1 MYTIHLHNLRFN
13 GFHGLYA
20 AEKLLGN
27 EFEIQLSIQLD
38 ASPAQT
44 NEEPSLD
51 YVQAYAIIQECM
63 DQPTPLL
70 EELAMTIARRLLN
83 KFPIASKVHI
93 ALFKLHPP
101 IPAFEGKVGVEF
113 DVDRSNS

>member
-1 MYTIHLHNLRFN
+1 MYTIHLNNLRFN
-13 GFHGLYA
+13 GFHGLYP

-27 EFEIQLSIQLD
+27 EFEVQLSIQVD
-38 ASPAQT
+38 ASPSHSTGA
-44 NEEPSLD
+44 PSLD
-51 YVQAYAIIQECM
+51 YVLAYAIIRECM

-70 EELAMTIARRLLN
+70 EELAMTIARKLLN

>member
-1 MYTIHLHNLRFN
+1 MYTIHLNNLRFN
-13 GFHGLYA
+13 GFHGLYP

-27 EFEIQLSIQLD
+27 QFEVQLSIQVD
-38 ASPAQT
+38 ASPGQT
-44 NEEPSLD
+44 NANPPLD
-51 YVQAYAIIQECM
+51 YVEAYAIIRECM

-70 EELAMTIARRLLN
+70 EELAMTIARSIFN
-83 KFPIASKVHI
+83 QFPVATKVHI

-113 DVDRSNS
+113 DVDRTNS